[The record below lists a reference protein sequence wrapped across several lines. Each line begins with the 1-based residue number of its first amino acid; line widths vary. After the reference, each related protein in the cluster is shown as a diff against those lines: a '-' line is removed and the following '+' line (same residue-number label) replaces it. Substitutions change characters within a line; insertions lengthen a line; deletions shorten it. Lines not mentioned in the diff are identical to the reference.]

1 VQLLITIST
10 ARAERLRGEGEAVER
25 VPFVCLVVLDG
36 WGIGPDYPGNAIRAA
51 RTPVMDRLQAHYPM
65 TTLRCWGRDVGL
77 PDDQMG
83 NSEVG
88 HLNLGAGRIVYQL
101 ITRIDLAIEDGSFFH
116 NQALLQAA
124 ERAREPGRTLH
135 LMGLIGDGG
144 VHSHQRHLLA
154 LLELAARAQVPRVA
168 VHAFT
173 DGRDTAPTSGIE
185 HMRELLAAMDRLG
198 TGFVASISGRYYAM
212 DRDKRW
218 ERTKLAYD
226 AIVCGRGRTARSPLE
241 AIARSYAEG
250 ITDEFIVPTVIVDEN
265 ETPLATIRDGD
276 AVIFFNF
283 RADRARQL
291 TMALTDPSFTA
302 FARCAWP
309 RDLRFVTMAEY
320 EPHFPVLVAFTPDI
334 VQTPLARVLSEAGLR
349 QFHTAETEKYA
360 HVTYFFNG
368 GREEPFPGEDR
379 LLVPSPKVPTYD
391 LKPEMSAPEVT
402 DAAVAAIRSEQYAF
416 VLINYANPDMVGHT
430 GVFAAAVKAVEC
442 VDTCLGRVEEAVR
455 AVGGFLVVTADHGN
469 ADEML
474 IPGTNEV
481 WTAHT
486 KNPVPFVLVAPDESR
501 FRHATLRNSG
511 RLADVAPTVLE
522 LMGLPQPAEMTGV
535 SLLRRS

>member
-1 VQLLITIST
+1 M
-10 ARAERLRGEGEAVER
+10 RRGKGSSVEQI
-25 VPFVCLVVLDG
+25 PFVCLVVLDG
-36 WGIGPDYPGNAIRAA
+36 WAIGPDYPGNAIRAA
-51 RTPVMDRLQAHYPM
+51 RTPVMDRLQANYPM

-101 ITRIDLAIEDGSFFH
+101 ITRIDLAIEDGSFFG
-116 NQALLQAA
+116 NEAFLQAV

-154 LLELAARAQVPRVA
+154 LLELAARHRVPRVA

-173 DGRDTAPTSGIE
+173 DGRDTSPTSGIE
-185 HMRELLAAMDRLG
+185 HMRELLTTMERLG
-198 TGFVASISGRYYAM
+198 TGFVASVSGRYYAM

-218 ERTKLAYD
+218 ERTKRAYD
-226 AIVCGRGRTARSPLE
+226 AIVCGQGRSARSPLE
-241 AIARSYAEG
+241 AIERSYAEG
-250 ITDEFIVPTVIVDEN
+250 VTDEFIIPTVIVDGDGR
-265 ETPLATIRDGD
+265 PLATIRDGD

-291 TMALTDPSFTA
+291 TQALTDPDFA
-302 FARCAWP
+302 FFERCAWP
-309 RDLRFVTMAEY
+309 RELLMVTMAEY

-402 DAAVAAIRSEQYAF
+402 NAAVDAIRSGTYAF

-430 GVFAAAVKAVEC
+430 GVFEAAVKAVEC
-442 VDTCLGRVEEAVR
+442 VDTCLGRIEEAVR
-455 AVGGFLVVTADHGN
+455 AIGGYLVVTADHGN

-474 IPGTNEV
+474 VPGTNEV

-486 KNPVPFVLVAPDESR
+486 KNPVPFVLVAPEDSP
-501 FRHATLRNSG
+501 FRHVALRTGG

-522 LMGLPQPAEMTGV
+522 LMGIPQPSEMTGV
-535 SLLRRS
+535 SLIQRN

>member
-1 VQLLITIST
+1 MDTIP
-10 ARAERLRGEGEAVER
+10 L
-25 VPFVCLVVLDG
+25 VCLVVLDG
-36 WGIGPDYPGNAIRAA
+36 WAIGPDYPGNAIRAA
-51 RTPVMDRLQAHYPM
+51 HTPVMDRLQASYPM

-101 ITRIDLAIEDGSFFH
+101 ITRIDLAIEDGSFFE
-116 NQALLQAA
+116 NAALLRAV

-144 VHSHQRHLLA
+144 VHSHQRHLIA
-154 LLELAARAQVPRVA
+154 LLELAARHRVPRVA

-173 DGRDTAPTSGIE
+173 DGRDTSPTSGLG
-185 HMRELLAAMDRLG
+185 HTQELLDAMERLG
-198 TGFVASISGRYYAM
+198 VGFVASVSGRYYAM

-226 AIVCGRGRTARSPLE
+226 AIVCGQGRQAHSALE
-241 AIARSYAEG
+241 AIERSYAEG
-250 ITDEFIVPTVIVDEN
+250 VTDEFIVPTVIVDR
-265 ETPLATIRDGD
+265 TGSPLAPIRDGD

-291 TMALTDPSFTA
+291 TQALTDPEFRA
-302 FARCAWP
+302 FERCAWP
-309 RDLRFVTMAEY
+309 KDLRIVTMAEY

-334 VQTPLARVLSEAGLR
+334 VRWPLARVLSEAGLR

-402 DAAVAAIRSEQYAF
+402 DAAVAAIQSGTYAF
-416 VLINYANPDMVGHT
+416 VLVNYANPDMVGHT

-442 VDTCLGRVEEAVR
+442 VDACLGRIEAAVR
-455 AVGGFLVVTADHGN
+455 SVGGYLVVTADHGN

-474 IPGTNEV
+474 VPGTNEV

-486 KNPVPFVLVAPDESR
+486 KNPVPFVLVAPDDSPY
-501 FRHATLRNSG
+501 RHVSLRAGG

-522 LMGLPQPAEMTGV
+522 VMGLTRPEEMTGQ
-535 SLLRRS
+535 SLLGAR